1 MAENPSLELEIQ
13 QLERTLQ
20 EKRSAM
26 GQEGAPETLPGKEL
40 LHSVVGE
47 KIQEHI
53 STSGQQPIPAPAP
66 TAQPTDGGQPS
77 YLDPQLQ
84 PQVQQLVDIAFTK
97 TLAEAIQ
104 AAVKTN
110 NAALIDAFHDVL
122 VDQLYEELLAR
133 QKLKQP

>member
-1 MAENPSLELEIQ
+1 ME
-13 QLERTLQ
+13 
-20 EKRSAM
+20 
-26 GQEGAPETLPGKEL
+26 QEGSAEALPEKEV

-47 KIQEHI
+47 KIQQHI
-53 STSGQQPIPAPAP
+53 STSGQQPVPTPAP
-66 TAQPTDGGQPS
+66 TAPATDGQPS

-122 VDQLYEELLAR
+122 VDQLYDELLAR